1 MSVNILSLRNFRG
14 ISALVF
20 FALLFTL
27 AVSLIAKASP
37 GAHGPNG
44 EHLDSKKIVLTA
56 SNPKFETF
64 TESFELLGELLDN
77 KLVIYLHDFKS
88 NRPVKNAS
96 VEVESGEV
104 TAIANYSDEL
114 GVYTLTEQAMI
125 NLLSQPGAHDIV
137 LTIMTEDNGDLLI
150 ANLSNSKTE
159 SEAVHEEHEHH
170 FPWWIVFLCVGVF
183 FGGFLVG
190 NLAKT
195 KTKTK
200 TKAKEYK

>member
-1 MSVNILSLRNFRG
+1 
-14 ISALVF
+14 
-20 FALLFTL
+20 
-27 AVSLIAKASP
+27 
-37 GAHGPNG
+37 
-44 EHLDSKKIVLTA
+44 
-56 SNPKFETF
+56 
-64 TESFELLGELLDN
+64 
-77 KLVIYLHDFKS
+77 
-88 NRPVKNAS
+88 
-96 VEVESGEV
+96 
-104 TAIANYSDEL
+104 
-114 GVYTLTEQAMI
+114 MI

-159 SEAVHEEHEHH
+159 SEAVHEEREHH